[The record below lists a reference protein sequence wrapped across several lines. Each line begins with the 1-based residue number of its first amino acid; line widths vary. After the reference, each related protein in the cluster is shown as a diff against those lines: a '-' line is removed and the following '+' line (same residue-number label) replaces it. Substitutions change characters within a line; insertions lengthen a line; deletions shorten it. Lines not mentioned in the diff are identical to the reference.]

1 MSEKSPIRTFS
12 DYVFGLVVVF
22 SAFSLTGS
30 VIQAPMDLVNS
41 IALFALSFAIL
52 ITVWHL
58 YDSLMAKLRV
68 ETSTAFA
75 LNIVL
80 LFLAVLEPFLL
91 NIILS
96 NPSISDFAAICYAI
110 DMAGLLG
117 ICALLAHLL
126 TVDRRNALSIQ
137 MSKTLRSERNVLTII
152 AAIFLVS
159 SAPSLATYTFF
170 GWTLRSW
177 LWVAILFVYPIR
189 KAIEALDV
197 KVGMWLNTVLLRT
210 AVRIWLMEIL
220 VSGFN
225 FFVLM
230 NLVYEPRFGVLVAHQ
245 IGMSSRISS
254 ASICGSMR

>member
-1 MSEKSPIRTFS
+1 MSEKSRIRTFS

-22 SAFSLTGS
+22 SAFSLTNS
-30 VIQAPMDLVNS
+30 VIQTPPDLVSS

-58 YDSLMAKLRV
+58 YDRLMAKLRV
-68 ETSTAFA
+68 ETSTAVA

-91 NIILS
+91 NITLS
-96 NPSISDFAAICYAI
+96 NPRISDFASICYAI

-117 ICALLAHLL
+117 ICALLAHVL
-126 TVDRRNALSIQ
+126 TIDNVNALSEQ
-137 MSKTLRSERNVLTII
+137 VSKTLRWERNLLAII

-159 SAPSLATYTFF
+159 TAPLLGALTFL

-189 KAIEALDV
+189 RAI
-197 KVGMWLNTVLLRT
+197 
-210 AVRIWLMEIL
+210 
-220 VSGFN
+220 
-225 FFVLM
+225 
-230 NLVYEPRFGVLVAHQ
+230 
-245 IGMSSRISS
+245 SR
-254 ASICGSMR
+254 

>member
-1 MSEKSPIRTFS
+1 LSMSEKSRIRTFS

-22 SAFSLTGS
+22 SAFSLTNS
-30 VIQAPMDLVNS
+30 IIQTPPDLVSS

-58 YDSLMAKLRV
+58 YDGLMAKLRV
-68 ETSTAFA
+68 ETSTAVA

-91 NIILS
+91 NITLS
-96 NPSISDFAAICYAI
+96 NPRISDFASICYAI

-117 ICALLAHLL
+117 VCALLAHVL
-126 TVDRRNALSIQ
+126 TIDSVNALSAQ
-137 MSKTLRSERNVLTII
+137 VSKTLRSERNLLAII

-159 SAPSLATYTFF
+159 TAPLLAAFTFL

-189 KAIEALDV
+189 
-197 KVGMWLNTVLLRT
+197 R
-210 AVRIWLMEIL
+210 AV
-220 VSGFN
+220 
-225 FFVLM
+225 
-230 NLVYEPRFGVLVAHQ
+230 
-245 IGMSSRISS
+245 SR
-254 ASICGSMR
+254 